1 MVIRG
6 QHNQHS
12 VLSPGY
18 STDTNA
24 RFVEDME
31 KKNENEDS
39 WGKVDVDDEEEEDA
53 KGGMERDDAD
63 DDDDDDDD

>member
-1 MVIRG
+1 MLVIRG

-18 STDTNA
+18 STNA

-31 KKNENEDS
+31 KNKNEDS
-39 WGKVDVDDEEEEDA
+39 WGKVDGDDEEEEDA
-53 KGGMERDDAD
+53 KRGMEMD
-63 DDDDDDDD
+63 DDDDDDD

>member
-31 KKNENEDS
+31 KNEEGDT
-39 WGKVDVDDEEEEDA
+39 WGKVDGDDDEDEDA
-53 KGGMERDDAD
+53 KGGMERDDD